1 MIQIRIP
8 PPPIALPSPRALC
21 FLQPIS
27 KERTWAGTH
36 PFLKPDLKVVYN
48 SFCSYSTNANLARGP
63 FHKGLEIQIQR
74 MGRPFL
80 EIYYTVKEDHEVRS
94 MLPVFLFI
102 CYLAVSGHSCGPWD
116 ICCVMQGLSSWLM
129 DSSVAACGL
138 QSCCARPFL
147 HSMWDLSSQLGIQAL
162 SPALQRL
169 TLNHWTSR
177 EVPNLCY
184 LLNDTYFH
192 KAAKMHAV

>member
-1 MIQIRIP
+1 MDICLP
-8 PPPIALPSPRALC
+8 SGDSDPGDSSPPIALPSPRALS
-21 FLQPIS
+21 LSAANQQRKNLEMAP
-27 KERTWAGTH
+27 A
-36 PFLKPDLKVVYN
+36 FLKPDLKVVYN

-63 FHKGLEIQIQR
+63 FHKGSWKYRSR

-102 CYLAVSGHSCGPWD
+102 YLAVSGHSCGPWD

-138 QSCCARPFL
+138 QSCCA
-147 HSMWDLSSQLGIQAL
+147 GA
-162 SPALQRL
+162 
-169 TLNHWTSR
+169 
-177 EVPNLCY
+177 
-184 LLNDTYFH
+184 
-192 KAAKMHAV
+192 